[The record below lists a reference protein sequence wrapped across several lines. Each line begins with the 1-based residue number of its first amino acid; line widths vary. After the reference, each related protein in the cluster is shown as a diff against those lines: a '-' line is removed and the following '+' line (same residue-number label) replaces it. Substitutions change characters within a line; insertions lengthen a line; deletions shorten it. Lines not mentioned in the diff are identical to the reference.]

1 MEDDVIRTATEIREV
16 GMVDKVSGEDRD
28 GRVRWMRCRTTGMD
42 TAVAEEMWYGKI

>member
-1 MEDDVIRTATEIREV
+1 MEDNAIRTATEIREV

-42 TAVAEEMWYGKI
+42 TVAEEIWDGKR